1 MVESNLNINQI
12 LRRAKEEGE
21 IFLVSLSSR
30 ELEKTGFGAIW
41 QPEKEF
47 FNSFSYVNI
56 YLIYT
61 GKEFALKYIF
71 DGDPGD
77 SCYDYESEIGKDS
90 IIEAIEKYLE
100 VSE

>member
-1 MVESNLNINQI
+1 MVKSQNINQ
-12 LRRAKEEGE
+12 LLDKAKEEGE
-21 IFLVSLSSR
+21 VFLATLTNE
-30 ELEKTGFGAIW
+30 ELRKTGFGPIW
-41 QPEKEF
+41 GTAEEF
-47 FNSFSYVNI
+47 FNSFSYVDI

-61 GKEFALKYIF
+61 GKEFALKYVF

-90 IIEAIEKYLE
+90 IIEAIEEYLE